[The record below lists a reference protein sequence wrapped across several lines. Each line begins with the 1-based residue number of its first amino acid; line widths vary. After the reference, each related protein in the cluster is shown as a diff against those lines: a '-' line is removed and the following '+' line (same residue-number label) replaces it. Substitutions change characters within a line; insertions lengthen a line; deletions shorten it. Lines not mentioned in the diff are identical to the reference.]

1 MRVIAEIPHSHYKI
15 QIFNYNSKYLVKIEL
30 GQFEQVFKIAEM
42 DVNGLEEVKSMVTQ
56 SLLDNSLNRFMEMR
70 SDWEQAFSKKNNQL

>member
-30 GQFEQVFKIAEM
+30 GQFEQVFKIAEL
-42 DVNGLEEVKSMVTQ
+42 DVNGLEEVKAMVTQ

-70 SDWEQAFSKKNNQL
+70 SDWENAFLMKNNQP

>member
-70 SDWEQAFSKKNNQL
+70 SDWENAFSIKNSQP

>member
-70 SDWEQAFSKKNNQL
+70 SDWEQAFSMKNNQL

>member
-70 SDWEQAFSKKNNQL
+70 SDWESAFSVKNSQP